1 MLNEQ
6 SSRGLDDLASRLA
19 GRELTAGRIVR
30 ALDRP
35 LDGPVQ
41 AELTPNIDLVI
52 ILVNMAPAWAPHPGD
67 EFDECESAAWTRRR
81 GGEKPEAICRVL
93 SRSPWHGGDHGR
105 LIERIG

>member
-41 AELTPNIDLVI
+41 AELTLNIDLFI
-52 ILVNMAPAWAPHPGD
+52 ILVNMGASLGAPP
-67 EFDECESAAWTRRR
+67 RR
-81 GGEKPEAICRVL
+81 
-93 SRSPWHGGDHGR
+93 
-105 LIERIG
+105 